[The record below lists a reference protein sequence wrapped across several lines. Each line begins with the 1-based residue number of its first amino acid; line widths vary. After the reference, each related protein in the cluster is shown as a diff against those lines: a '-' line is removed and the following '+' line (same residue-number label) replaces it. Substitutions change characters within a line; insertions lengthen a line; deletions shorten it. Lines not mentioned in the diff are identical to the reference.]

1 MLAAT
6 DVLEFPEL
14 HEESIPAFA
23 FSSSLTRLVAAVGIK
38 DFTLREVIAP
48 WLIAWQLN
56 AADGLGTCP

>member
-38 DFTLREVIAP
+38 DFTLREVNASK
-48 WLIAWQLN
+48 LIA
-56 AADGLGTCP
+56 